1 MDKEENYAA
10 LRLTLRHLAS
20 LPAGLPPACLININ
34 DTRRRLEGQAGGEN
48 PRKRK
53 QQKAALRS
61 ADERRVCEFCWNAR
75 DVRRDVVRCGG
86 KKRGTRQQRV
96 AISCGFCGR
105 SYEEEEFEI
114 VTKVH
119 IKRNLFILQGLLR
132 FCTRSASFANF
143 SVFKPHTTESLHIF
157 LYEIFAHALNLSLN
171 ASQFSNNI

>member
-34 DTRRRLEGQAGGEN
+34 DTRRRLEAQAGGEN

-53 QQKAALRS
+53 QQKAALNS
-61 ADERRVCEFCWNAR
+61 AVCEFCWSAR

-86 KKRGTRQQRV
+86 KKRGRARQQRV

-105 SYEEEEFEI
+105 SYEEEEFKI
-114 VTKVH
+114 VTTVR
-119 IKRNLFILQGLLR
+119 IKSNLFILLLEV
-132 FCTRSASFANF
+132 FCGSA
-143 SVFKPHTTESLHIF
+143 
-157 LYEIFAHALNLSLN
+157 AH
-171 ASQFSNNI
+171 